1 METDPVL
8 LTAVAAWCFTVALV
22 GGAMGLVL
30 GNIRLPAIV
39 AVASGPAA
47 GAGANVGISGIAA
60 VAAAIV
66 HIRAGRIDWRVF
78 AWTAPPSMVGAV
90 AGGYASGLL
99 PDSVLLIAIG
109 ATLLYFGVRMLWPS
123 RRGERPR
130 RDERDGPS
138 IAGIVLSGLGI
149 GILGGLIGL
158 ILGALRMPA
167 LLRWVGGSAHHAVGT
182 NLAVGVCVGVA
193 GVLGHSPA
201 GVDWD
206 LLAIGGAA
214 SIPGALLGSR
224 LTGRLSEPA
233 LLQGIGAMLVI
244 AGGAMLAQAAL

>member
-1 METDPVL
+1 VESDPL
-8 LTAVAAWCFTVALV
+8 LLAAVAVWCFTVALV
-22 GGAMGLVL
+22 GGAVGLVF

-60 VAAAIV
+60 TAAAIV

-78 AWTAPPSMVGAV
+78 AWMAPPSMVGAV

-99 PDSVLLIAIG
+99 PDTVLLVTIG
-109 ATLLYFGVRMLWPS
+109 ATLLYFGVRMLWPGE
-123 RRGERPR
+123 RERPR
-130 RDERDGPS
+130 RDEQAGPS
-138 IAGIVLSGLGI
+138 IVGIVLSGLGI

-167 LLRWVGGSAHHAVGT
+167 LLRWVGGSAHQAVGT

-233 LLQGIGAMLVI
+233 LLQGIGAMLVV
-244 AGGAMLAQAAL
+244 AGGAMLVQAAV

>member
-1 METDPVL
+1 MESDPL
-8 LTAVAAWCFTVALV
+8 LLAAVAVWCFTVALV
-22 GGAMGLVL
+22 GGAVGLVL

-47 GAGANVGISGIAA
+47 GAGANVGISGVAA
-60 VAAAIV
+60 AAAAIV

-78 AWTAPPSMVGAV
+78 AWMAPPSMVGAL

-99 PDSVLLIAIG
+99 PDSALLVAIG
-109 ATLLYFGVRMLWPS
+109 VTLLYFGVRLLRP
-123 RRGERPR
+123 GEAGRPR
-130 RDERDGPS
+130 RDEEDANVVGV
-138 IAGIVLSGLGI
+138 VLSGFGI
-149 GILGGLIGL
+149 GVLGGLIGL

-167 LLRWVGGSAHHAVGT
+167 LLRWVGGSAHQAVGT

-201 GVDWD
+201 GVDWG
-206 LLAIGGAA
+206 LLAIGAAA
-214 SIPGALLGSR
+214 SVPGALLGSR

-233 LLQGIGAMLVI
+233 LLKGIGAMLVV
-244 AGGAMLAQAAL
+244 AGAAMLVQAAV

>member
-1 METDPVL
+1 MGSDPIL
-8 LTAVAAWCFTVALV
+8 LAAVAVWCFAVALV
-22 GGAMGLVL
+22 GGAVGLVF

-47 GAGANVGISGIAA
+47 GAGANVGISGVAA
-60 VAAAIV
+60 TAAAIV

-78 AWTAPPSMVGAV
+78 AWMAPPSMVGAV

-99 PDSVLLIAIG
+99 PDTALLVTIG
-109 ATLLYFGVRMLWPS
+109 ATLLYFGVRMLWP
-123 RRGERPR
+123 GERNRPR

-167 LLRWVGGSAHHAVGT
+167 LLRWVGGSAHQAVGT

-206 LLAIGGAA
+206 LLAIGAAA

-233 LLQGIGAMLVI
+233 LLQGIGAMLVV

>member
-1 METDPVL
+1 MESDPL
-8 LTAVAAWCFTVALV
+8 LLAAVAAWCFAVALV
-22 GGAMGLVL
+22 GGAVGLVF

-47 GAGANVGISGIAA
+47 GAGANVGVSG
-60 VAAAIV
+60 VAATAAALV

-78 AWTAPPSMVGAV
+78 AWMAPPSAVGAM

-99 PDSVLLIAIG
+99 PDSALLLAIG
-109 ATLLYFGVRMLWPS
+109 ATLLYFGVRMLWP
-123 RRGERPR
+123 GERGRAR
-130 RDERDGPS
+130 RDERLPPS
-138 IAGIVLSGLGI
+138 IAGIVLSGFGI
-149 GILGGLIGL
+149 GVLGGLIGL

-167 LLRWVGGSAHHAVGT
+167 LLRWVGGSAHQAVGT

-206 LLAIGGAA
+206 LLAIGAAA
-214 SIPGALLGSR
+214 SVPGALLGSR

-233 LLQGIGAMLVI
+233 LLKGIGAMLVV
-244 AGGAMLAQAAL
+244 AGGAMLVQAAL

>member
-1 METDPVL
+1 MESDPL
-8 LTAVAAWCFTVALV
+8 LLAAVAVWCFAVALV
-22 GGAMGLVL
+22 GGAVGLVF

-60 VAAAIV
+60 TAAAIV

-78 AWTAPPSMVGAV
+78 AWMAPPSMVGAV

-99 PDSVLLIAIG
+99 PDTVLLITIG
-109 ATLLYFGVRMLWPS
+109 ATLLYFGVRMLRP
-123 RRGERPR
+123 GERKRPR

-138 IAGIVLSGLGI
+138 ITGIVLSGLGI

-167 LLRWVGGSAHHAVGT
+167 LLRWVGGSAHQAVGT

-201 GVDWD
+201 GVDWG

-233 LLQGIGAMLVI
+233 LLQGIGAMLVV
-244 AGGAMLAQAAL
+244 AGGAMLVQAAL

>member
-1 METDPVL
+1 
-8 LTAVAAWCFTVALV
+8 
-22 GGAMGLVL
+22 
-30 GNIRLPAIV
+30 
-39 AVASGPAA
+39 VASGPAA

-60 VAAAIV
+60 TAAAIV

-78 AWTAPPSMVGAV
+78 AWMAPPSMVGAV

-99 PDSVLLIAIG
+99 PDTVLLVTIG
-109 ATLLYFGVRMLWPS
+109 ATLLYFGVRMLWPGE
-123 RRGERPR
+123 RERPR
-130 RDERDGPS
+130 RDEQAGPS
-138 IAGIVLSGLGI
+138 IVGIVLSGLGI

-167 LLRWVGGSAHHAVGT
+167 LLRWVGGSAHQAVGT

-233 LLQGIGAMLVI
+233 LLQGIGAMLVV
-244 AGGAMLAQAAL
+244 AGGAMLVQAAV

>member
-1 METDPVL
+1 MESDPL
-8 LTAVAAWCFTVALV
+8 LLAAVAVWCFTVALV
-22 GGAMGLVL
+22 GGAVGLVF

-39 AVASGPAA
+39 AIASSPAA
-47 GAGANVGISGIAA
+47 GAGANVGISGVAA
-60 VAAAIV
+60 TAAAIV

-78 AWTAPPSMVGAV
+78 AWMAPPSMVGAV

-99 PDSVLLIAIG
+99 PDEVLLVTIG
-109 ATLLYFGVRMLWPS
+109 AALLYFGVRML
-123 RRGERPR
+123 RPGANGGR
-130 RDERDGPS
+130 RDEDDGPNVL
-138 IAGIVLSGLGI
+138 GVVLSGLGI

-167 LLRWVGGSAHHAVGT
+167 LLRWVGGSAHQAVGT

-201 GVDWD
+201 GVDWG
-206 LLAIGGAA
+206 LLTIGGAA

-233 LLQGIGAMLVI
+233 LLKGIGAMLVV
-244 AGGAMLAQAAL
+244 AGGAMLVQVAV

>member
-1 METDPVL
+1 MESDPL
-8 LTAVAAWCFTVALV
+8 LLAAVAVWCFTVALV
-22 GGAMGLVL
+22 GGAVGLVF

-39 AVASGPAA
+39 AVASSPAA
-47 GAGANVGISGIAA
+47 GAGANVGISGVAA
-60 VAAAIV
+60 TAAAIV

-78 AWTAPPSMVGAV
+78 AWMAPPSMVGAV

-99 PDSVLLIAIG
+99 PDTVLLVTIG
-109 ATLLYFGVRMLWPS
+109 AALLYFGVRMLWPS
-123 RRGERPR
+123 ERPR
-130 RDERDGPS
+130 RDERAGPS
-138 IAGIVLSGLGI
+138 IVGIVLSGLGI

-167 LLRWVGGSAHHAVGT
+167 LLRWVGGSAHQAVGT
-182 NLAVGVCVGVA
+182 NLAVGVCVGIA

-206 LLAIGGAA
+206 LLAIGAAA
-214 SIPGALLGSR
+214 SVPGALLGSR

-233 LLQGIGAMLVI
+233 LLQGIGAMLVV
-244 AGGAMLAQAAL
+244 AGGAMLVQAAL

>member
-1 METDPVL
+1 MESDPL
-8 LTAVAAWCFTVALV
+8 LLAAVAAWCFTVALI
-22 GGAMGLVL
+22 GGAVGLVF
-30 GNIRLPAIV
+30 GNLRLPAIV

-60 VAAAIV
+60 TAAAIV

-78 AWTAPPSMVGAV
+78 AWMAPPSMVGAV

-99 PDSVLLIAIG
+99 SDAALLVTIG
-109 ATLLYFGVRMLWPS
+109 AALLYFGVRMLWPGAS
-123 RRGERPR
+123 ERPR
-130 RDERDGPS
+130 RDERAGPS
-138 IAGIVLSGLGI
+138 IPGIVLSGLGI
-149 GILGGLIGL
+149 GVLGGLIGL

-167 LLRWVGGSAHHAVGT
+167 LLRWVGGSAHQAVGT
-182 NLAVGVCVGVA
+182 NLAVGVCVGIA

-201 GVDWD
+201 GVDWG

-214 SIPGALLGSR
+214 SVPGALLGSR

-233 LLQGIGAMLVI
+233 LLKGIGAMLVV
-244 AGGAMLAQAAL
+244 AGGAMLVQAAL

>member
-1 METDPVL
+1 MESDPL
-8 LTAVAAWCFTVALV
+8 LLAAVAVWCFAVALV
-22 GGAMGLVL
+22 GGAVGLVF

-47 GAGANVGISGIAA
+47 GAGANVGISGVAA
-60 VAAAIV
+60 TAAAIV

-78 AWTAPPSMVGAV
+78 AWMAPPSMVGAV

-99 PDSVLLIAIG
+99 PDTVLLLAIG
-109 ATLLYFGVRMLWPS
+109 ATLLYFGVRMLWP
-123 RRGERPR
+123 GEGGRPR
-130 RDERDGPS
+130 RDGEAGPN
-138 IAGIVLSGLGI
+138 IAGVVLSGLGI
-149 GILGGLIGL
+149 GLLGGLIGL

-167 LLRWVGGSAHHAVGT
+167 LLRWVGGSAHQAVGT
-182 NLAVGVCVGVA
+182 NLAVGVCVGIA

-206 LLAIGGAA
+206 LLAIGAAA

-233 LLQGIGAMLVI
+233 LLRGIGAMLVV
-244 AGGAMLAQAAL
+244 AGTAMLAQAAF

>member
-1 METDPVL
+1 METDPL
-8 LTAVAAWCFTVALV
+8 LLSAVAVWCFTVALV

-60 VAAAIV
+60 TAAAIV

-78 AWTAPPSMVGAV
+78 AWMAPPSMVGAV

-99 PDSVLLIAIG
+99 PDTVLLIAIG
-109 ATLLYFGVRMLWPS
+109 ATLLYFGVRMLWPGK
-123 RRGERPR
+123 RERPR

-138 IAGIVLSGLGI
+138 TAGIVLSGLGI

-167 LLRWVGGSAHHAVGT
+167 LLRWVGGSAHEAVGT
-182 NLAVGVCVGVA
+182 NLAVGVCVGAA

-233 LLQGIGAMLVI
+233 LLQGIGAMLVV
-244 AGGAMLAQAAL
+244 AGGAMLVQAAL

>member
-1 METDPVL
+1 METDPL
-8 LTAVAAWCFTVALV
+8 LLAAVAAWCFTVALV
-22 GGAMGLVL
+22 GGALGLVL

-60 VAAAIV
+60 TAAAVV
-66 HIRAGRIDWRVF
+66 HIRGGRIDWRVF
-78 AWTAPPSMVGAV
+78 AWMAPPSIVGAL

-99 PDSVLLIAIG
+99 PDVVLLVTIG
-109 ATLLYFGVRMLWPS
+109 VALLYFGLRMLWP
-123 RRGERPR
+123 RAGGRPR
-130 RDERDGPS
+130 REPGTGPNLT
-138 IAGIVLSGLGI
+138 GVVLSGLAI
-149 GILGGLIGL
+149 GLLGGLIGL

-167 LLRWVGGSAHHAVGT
+167 LLRWVGGSAHQAVGT

-193 GVLGHSPA
+193 GVLGHTPA
-201 GVDWD
+201 GVDWA

-214 SIPGALLGSR
+214 SVPGALLGAR

-233 LLQGIGAMLVI
+233 LLKGIGAMLVI
-244 AGGAMLAQAAL
+244 AGTAMLLQAAL

>member
-1 METDPVL
+1 MESDPIL
-8 LTAVAAWCFTVALV
+8 LAAVGAWCFAVALV
-22 GGAMGLVL
+22 GGAVGLVL

-47 GAGANVGISGIAA
+47 GAGANVGISGVAA
-60 VAAAIV
+60 TAAAIV

-78 AWTAPPSMVGAV
+78 AWMAPPSMVGAV

-99 PDSVLLIAIG
+99 PDTALLIAIG
-109 ATLLYFGVRMLWPS
+109 AMLLWFGLRMLRP
-123 RRGERPR
+123 GERVR
-130 RDERDGPS
+130 RTDPEPS
-138 IAGIVLSGLGI
+138 VVGVVLSGFGI
-149 GILGGLIGL
+149 GVLGGLIGL

-167 LLRWVGGSAHHAVGT
+167 LLRWVGGSAHQAVGT

-201 GVDWD
+201 GVDWN
-206 LLAIGGAA
+206 LLAIGAAA
-214 SIPGALLGSR
+214 SVPGALLGSR

-233 LLQGIGAMLVI
+233 LLKGIGAMLVV
-244 AGGAMLAQAAL
+244 AGGAMLVQAAV

>member
-1 METDPVL
+1 MESDPL
-8 LTAVAAWCFTVALV
+8 LLAAVAVWCFVVALV
-22 GGAMGLVL
+22 GGAVGLVF

-39 AVASGPAA
+39 AIASSPAA

-60 VAAAIV
+60 TAAAIV

-78 AWTAPPSMVGAV
+78 AWMAPPSMVGAV

-99 PDSVLLIAIG
+99 PDTALLLTIG
-109 ATLLYFGVRMLWPS
+109 ATLLYFGVRML
-123 RRGERPR
+123 RPGKRDRAR
-130 RDERDGPS
+130 RDEHAGPS

-149 GILGGLIGL
+149 GVLGGLIGL

-167 LLRWVGGSAHHAVGT
+167 LLRWVGGSAHQAVGT

-206 LLAIGGAA
+206 LLAIGAAA
-214 SIPGALLGSR
+214 SVPGALLGSR

-233 LLQGIGAMLVI
+233 LLKGIGAMLVV
-244 AGGAMLAQAAL
+244 AGGAMLVQAAL

>member
-1 METDPVL
+1 MESDPLL
-8 LTAVAAWCFTVALV
+8 LTAVAVWCFTVALV
-22 GGAMGLVL
+22 GGAVGLVF

-39 AVASGPAA
+39 AVASSPAA
-47 GAGANVGISGIAA
+47 GAGANVGISGVAA
-60 VAAAIV
+60 TAAAIV
-66 HIRAGRIDWRVF
+66 HIRAGRIDWRIF
-78 AWTAPPSMVGAV
+78 AWMAPPSIVGAV

-99 PDSVLLIAIG
+99 PDTLLLITIG
-109 ATLLYFGVRMLWPS
+109 ATLLWFGVRMLRP
-123 RRGERPR
+123 GERAQR
-130 RDERDGPS
+130 RDEAAGPS
-138 IAGIVLSGLGI
+138 IVGIVVSGFGI
-149 GILGGLIGL
+149 GVLGGLIGL

-167 LLRWVGGSAHHAVGT
+167 LLRWVGGSAHQAVGT

-214 SIPGALLGSR
+214 SVPGALLGSR

-233 LLQGIGAMLVI
+233 LLKGIGAMLVV
-244 AGGAMLAQAAL
+244 AGGAMLVQAAL

>member
-1 METDPVL
+1 VESDPIL
-8 LTAVAAWCFTVALV
+8 LAAVAVWCFVVALV
-22 GGAMGLVL
+22 GGAIGLVL

-47 GAGANVGISGIAA
+47 GAGANVGISGVAA
-60 VAAAIV
+60 TAAAIV

-78 AWTAPPSMVGAV
+78 AWMAPPSIVGAL

-99 PDSVLLIAIG
+99 PDSALLIAIG
-109 ATLLYFGVRMLWPS
+109 VTLLYFGVRLLLPG
-123 RRGERPR
+123 RATRPR
-130 RDERDGPS
+130 RDEQEGPN
-138 IAGIVLSGLGI
+138 IAGVVLSGFGV
-149 GILGGLIGL
+149 GVLGGLIGL

-201 GVDWD
+201 GVDWG
-206 LLAIGGAA
+206 LLAIGAAA
-214 SIPGALLGSR
+214 SVPGALLGSR
-224 LTGRLSEPA
+224 LTGKLSEAA
-233 LLQGIGAMLVI
+233 LLKAIGAMLVV
-244 AGGAMLAQAAL
+244 AGTAMLVQAAV

>member
-1 METDPVL
+1 MESDPL
-8 LTAVAAWCFTVALV
+8 LLLAVAAWCFAVALV
-22 GGAMGLVL
+22 GGAVGLVF

-60 VAAAIV
+60 TAAAIV

-78 AWTAPPSMVGAV
+78 AWMAPPSMVGAI

-99 PDSVLLIAIG
+99 PDTALLIAI
-109 ATLLYFGVRMLWPS
+109 AVTLLYFCVRLLRPS
-123 RRGERPR
+123 DGGRPRRGEQASPNV
-130 RDERDGPS
+130 
-138 IAGIVLSGLGI
+138 AGVVLSGFGI
-149 GILGGLIGL
+149 GLLGGLIGL

-167 LLRWVGGSAHHAVGT
+167 LLRWVGGSAHQAVGT
-182 NLAVGVCVGVA
+182 NLAVGVCVGIA

-214 SIPGALLGSR
+214 SVPGALLGSR

-233 LLQGIGAMLVI
+233 LLKGIGAMLVV
-244 AGGAMLAQAAL
+244 AGGAMLLQAAL